1 MPAQPDRTPDLPCAG
16 ETTTRGVAAA
26 LGGLHCL
33 AESVAGSAEAA
44 GRGEVITRRLPSP
57 TTSPSDSGAAASRT
71 KPWCRSPDW
80 VWSRPSTGSTP
91 AAATISLAA
100 YAVPTIMGE
109 VRRHFRDTGWSMRVP
124 RHLQELHALIT
135 TTVDTL
141 SQKLGRSPSASEIAA
156 ELCLDIREGSDGLL
170 AANAYQDP
178 VDGPHPRRPRLLP
191 LADTLCTDDPELA
204 HVESHAAVHDAREK
218 LSPLD
223 RRVLLLRFFGSLT
236 QTEIAHR
243 VGVSQMQVSRIL
255 TRILTALRE
264 QSG

>member
-1 MPAQPDRTPDLPCAG
+1 M
-16 ETTTRGVAAA
+16 
-26 LGGLHCL
+26 
-33 AESVAGSAEAA
+33 
-44 GRGEVITRRLPSP
+44 ITRRLPSP

-135 TTVDTL
+135 TTVNTL
-141 SQKLGRSPSASEIAA
+141 SQELGRSPSASEIAPNCA
-156 ELCLDIREGSDGLL
+156 STSARAPTDCSRRTHTRTLSMDRTLD
-170 AANAYQDP
+170 DP
-178 VDGPHPRRPRLLP
+178 DYLP
-191 LADTLCTDDPELA
+191 LTDTLCTDDPELA